1 MKRLVVIADHA
12 FVVEAIRLALRQTV
26 GFRVVG
32 FLDGRRP
39 LGARLAE
46 LGPEVVLVDDMRVPG
61 AALDR
66 LLEVSE
72 TLPDAK
78 VLLLAGRMDDDALD
92 RAFEAG
98 AGAVLSKELHPI
110 ALGTLLRETVRGN
123 VVHRH
128 ERARP
133 PAEECPLTSREV
145 QILGLAASGHTNG
158 RIATSLN
165 VTEQTVKFHLS
176 NCYRKLGVANRTEA
190 SRYAFE
196 HALVAP
202 PERLAS

>member
-1 MKRLVVIADHA
+1 VKRLVVIADHA

-39 LGARLAE
+39 LATRLAE
-46 LGPEVVLVDDMRVPG
+46 LEPEVVLVDDMRVPG

-66 LLEVSE
+66 LREVGE
-72 TLPDAK
+72 TLPEAK
-78 VLLLAGRMDDDALD
+78 ALLLAGRMDDDALD
-92 RAFEAG
+92 GAFEAG
-98 AGAVLSKELHPI
+98 ASAVLSKELHPI

-128 ERARP
+128 ERPRP

-158 RIATSLN
+158 RIASSLS

-202 PERLAS
+202 ERLAS